1 MNIPSHPS
9 GSESQPKENKQRA
22 RRRFIHGVGVAVPV
36 IMTVKSSSAL
46 AAQCFSPSA
55 AASIALLNSR
65 VNHEYADCSQGRT
78 PGFWVNAAN
87 PTNGNSGKSNDNYQY
102 WQAAG
107 GDGVYFSTAFVSGFT
122 NLKLKQVMALNGTD
136 DPWQLGA
143 HLSAAY
149 LNNKIGW
156 VPDTVVSLQDLR
168 DTWAGRYGTYT
179 PTAGVTW
186 TGEQIVAY
194 LQTTMPQ

>member
-1 MNIPSHPS
+1 MNIPSHPN
-9 GSESQPKENKQRA
+9 GSESQPKENKQRT

-46 AAQCFSPSA
+46 AAQCFAPSA

-65 VNHEYADCSQGRT
+65 LDREHLDCLGRT

-87 PTNGNSGKSNDNYQY
+87 PTNGKSDNLNNNYQY
-102 WQAAG
+102 WEAAG
-107 GDGVYFSTAFVSGFT
+107 GDGILFSTVFGSGFA
-122 NLKLKQVMALNGTD
+122 NLTLKQVMALNGNQD
-136 DPWQLGA
+136 QWQLGA

-168 DTWAGRYGTYT
+168 DMWAGRSGTYT

-186 TGEQIVAY
+186 NGEQIVAY
-194 LQTTMPQ
+194 LQTTMPL

>member
-1 MNIPSHPS
+1 
-9 GSESQPKENKQRA
+9 
-22 RRRFIHGVGVAVPV
+22 
-36 IMTVKSSSAL
+36 MTVKSSSAL
-46 AAQCFSPSA
+46 AAQCFAPSA

-65 VNHEYADCSQGRT
+65 LDREHLDCLGRT
-78 PGFWVNAAN
+78 PEYWFNASKTH
-87 PTNGNSGKSNDNYQY
+87 PTEWTASG
-102 WQAAG
+102 G
-107 GDGVYFSTAFVSGFT
+107 EGVLFSTVFGSGFDGLT
-122 NLKLKQVMALNGTD
+122 LKQVMGLNGTQ

-168 DTWAGRYGTYT
+168 DMWAGGSGGSPYT

-194 LQTTMPQ
+194 LQTTMPL